1 MSYINKISYQI
12 YKVEKKPYR
21 QMLDELFSHL
31 DVKQAVLRIV
41 LFGEVVSKD
50 DYMWRF
56 AQFRRKAE
64 EYFQGALPVVTF
76 VAQKPLD
83 AELVLE
89 VHGYMSEGNDRLEY
103 NLTKVFLMWFLQM
116 SVDVFYMLEVCAFL
130 LTVTS
135 ILSLRRF
142 FVCWSVS

>member
-31 DVKQAVLRIV
+31 DVK
-41 LFGEVVSKD
+41 
-50 DYMWRF
+50 
-56 AQFRRKAE
+56 
-64 EYFQGALPVVTF
+64 
-76 VAQKPLD
+76 
-83 AELVLE
+83 
-89 VHGYMSEGNDRLEY
+89 
-103 NLTKVFLMWFLQM
+103 
-116 SVDVFYMLEVCAFL
+116 
-130 LTVTS
+130 S

>member
-1 MSYINKISYQI
+1 
-12 YKVEKKPYR
+12 
-21 QMLDELFSHL
+21 
-31 DVKQAVLRIV
+31 
-41 LFGEVVSKD
+41 
-50 DYMWRF
+50 MWRL

-64 EYFQGALPVVTF
+64 EYFQDALPVVTF

-89 VHGYMSEGNDRLEY
+89 VHGYMSERNDRLEY
-103 NLTKVFLMWFLQM
+103 KSYGGFPYVVLTNECGR
-116 SVDVFYMLEVCAFL
+116 FYMLEVCAFL

-142 FVCWSVS
+142 SCVGVYLEP

>member
-50 DYMWRF
+50 DYMWRL

-64 EYFQGALPVVTF
+64 EYFQDALPVVTF

-83 AELVLE
+83 AELVL
-89 VHGYMSEGNDRLEY
+89 
-103 NLTKVFLMWFLQM
+103 
-116 SVDVFYMLEVCAFL
+116 
-130 LTVTS
+130 
-135 ILSLRRF
+135 
-142 FVCWSVS
+142 